1 MTKQEQA
8 QKLRANE
15 RELFILR
22 QAVTARKCRLQLEC
36 GVNRREYQLLHE
48 RWTYVE
54 ILREKSGETKAGVG
68 V

>member
-15 RELFILR
+15 KELFILR
-22 QAVTARKCRLQLEC
+22 QAVIARKCRLQLEC

-48 RWTYVE
+48 RWQYVE
-54 ILREKSGETKAGVG
+54 ILREKSGETKAGVK